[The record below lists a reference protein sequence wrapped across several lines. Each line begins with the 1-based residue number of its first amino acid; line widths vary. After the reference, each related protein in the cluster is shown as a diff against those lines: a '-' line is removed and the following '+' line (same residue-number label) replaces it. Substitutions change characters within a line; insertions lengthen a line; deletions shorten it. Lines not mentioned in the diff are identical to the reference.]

1 VTKVFCLSYN
11 RILCSVIM
19 LDTVFA
25 VSKLLYIAIAAMGTP
40 DPGDTERYNVK
51 LEGQS

>member
-11 RILCSVIM
+11 RILCGGIM
-19 LDTVFA
+19 LDTIFA
-25 VSKLLYIAIAAMGTP
+25 VSELLCIAIAAMGTP